1 MYVLKL
7 HYAEPKRASS
17 TSTEGDEDGPV
28 NAPLSLLPAST
39 RFGRIDS
46 QPTLSQHREGL
57 AYRMLC
63 MWLQMLVNHSAGT
76 LLGANGQKA
85 YLLEQLA

>member
-7 HYAEPKRASS
+7 HYAEPERASS
-17 TSTEGDEDGPV
+17 TSTESDEDGPID
-28 NAPLSLLPAST
+28 ATLSLLPAPT
-39 RFGRIDS
+39 RFGRVDS

-63 MWLQMLVNHSAGT
+63 MWFQRLASHIADT
-76 LLGANGQKA
+76 LLGVNGQKA
-85 YLLEQLA
+85 CLLEQLA

>member
-17 TSTEGDEDGPV
+17 TSTEGDEDGPID
-28 NAPLSLLPAST
+28 ATLSLLPAPT
-39 RFGRIDS
+39 RFGRVDS

-63 MWLQMLVNHSAGT
+63 MWLQRLASHNVDT
-76 LLGANGQKA
+76 LLGVNGQKA
-85 YLLEQLA
+85 CLLEQLA

>member
-1 MYVLKL
+1 MYLLKL
-7 HYAEPKRASS
+7 HYAEPERTSG

-28 NAPLSLLPAST
+28 DAPLSLLPAST
-39 RFGRIDS
+39 RFGRVDS

-63 MWLQMLVNHSAGT
+63 MWLQRLVNHNADI
-76 LLGANGQKA
+76 LLDANGQKA
-85 YLLEQLA
+85 YLLWQRA